1 MQEPAKRFINSM
13 KNKRL
18 PSTFQP
24 DDCVGLQSLIDLL
37 QKARDARV
45 VSVSFTDSKVKYN
58 LAVPVSNEDGT
69 HGGFFRMANI
79 DSAFLH
85 APIDNDFHYNDQVAI
100 ESRRQAG
107 EVLSSV
113 DHAHRILDGSWHTAI
128 EKNAKVGDEVS
139 ESVLIDTDG
148 TRRFFTIGWYDFGQR
163 KWISN
168 DGEELNEDQLVWQLL
183 PLSKYDK

>member
-1 MQEPAKRFINSM
+1 MREK
-13 KNKRL
+13 L
-18 PSTFQP
+18 PSAFQP
-24 DDCVGLQSLIDLL
+24 MDKVGLQTLINIL
-37 QKARDARV
+37 QKAKDAEIT
-45 VSVSFTDSKVKYN
+45 SVSFTNSKVKYN
-58 LAVPVSNEDGT
+58 IAIPIRESLDVRSEIISV
-69 HGGFFRMANI
+69 FRLANI
-79 DSAFLH
+79 DSAFVH
-85 APIDNDFHYNDQVAI
+85 PPVENGFHYNDQVAI
-100 ESRRQAG
+100 ESRRQAD

-113 DHAHRILDGSWHTAI
+113 DHAHRILDASWHTAI

-183 PLSKYDK
+183 PLSK